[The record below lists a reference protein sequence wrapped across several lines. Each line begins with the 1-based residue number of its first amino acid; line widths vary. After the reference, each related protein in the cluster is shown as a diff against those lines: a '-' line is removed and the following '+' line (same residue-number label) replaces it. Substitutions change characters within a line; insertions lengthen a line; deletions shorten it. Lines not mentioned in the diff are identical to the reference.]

1 MSRISLTVLSA
12 IALLIALTAC
22 GTSSGVYEQEMKKD
36 EYLKS
41 NFPAKK
47 EGKNASTPVETT
59 FDK

>member
-1 MSRISLTVLSA
+1 MCRISLTALSS
-12 IALLIALTAC
+12 IALFIALTAC
-22 GTSSGVYEQEMKKD
+22 STQNSVYEEEMKKD

-47 EGKNASTPVETT
+47 EGKNANTPVETT

>member
-1 MSRISLTVLSA
+1 MSRISLTVLTS
-12 IALLIALTAC
+12 IALTIALTAC
-22 GTSSGVYEQEMKKD
+22 SSSTTVYEDEMKKD

-47 EGKNASTPVETT
+47 EGENANAPVKTT